1 MLRKW
6 YRSKFNKIKKAWVSD
21 EILSLD
27 FPKLDQINIQNRRK
41 WQPSKIVRFF
51 LTYISHTYGTI
62 SPLCRV
68 PTNNILRMDVT
79 ILYLYTIPTLF
90 VWICIRFYSSFMS
103 INLSWSVQHIL
114 HVRQNKFFLW
124 KKTCLCSKSDG
135 LCSLKCL

>member
-1 MLRKW
+1 M
-6 YRSKFNKIKKAWVSD
+6 KKAWVSD

-114 HVRQNKFFLW
+114 LVGQNKCFLW
-124 KKTCLCSKSDG
+124 KKTCLCSKSDR

>member
-1 MLRKW
+1 M
-6 YRSKFNKIKKAWVSD
+6 KKAWVSD

-62 SPLCRV
+62 SPHSRAA
-68 PTNNILRMDVT
+68 TNNVLRMDVT

-114 HVRQNKFFLW
+114 LVGQNKCFLW
-124 KKTCLCSKSDG
+124 KKTCLCSKSDR